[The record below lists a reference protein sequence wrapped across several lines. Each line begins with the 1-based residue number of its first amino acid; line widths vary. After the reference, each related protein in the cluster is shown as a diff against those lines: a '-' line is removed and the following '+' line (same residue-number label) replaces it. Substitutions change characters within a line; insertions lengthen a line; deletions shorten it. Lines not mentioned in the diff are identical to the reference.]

1 VYSYDDTFIQRERLA
16 KGTDHCGS
24 AGEVYALGN
33 LVTAGKIVA
42 PGRPARS
49 LTTRGST
56 AGREGVLIYAVDGNF
71 NIHVGFDGVRGE
83 TNAVKHETL
92 FHNADVRAAG
102 ELSVV
107 DGIIVEVNDFS
118 GSYRTAGKLDT
129 DRRFA
134 EAVLTAIDGA
144 SIPLHPVEREQLRK
158 KAGRR

>member
-1 VYSYDDTFIQRERLA
+1 MYSYDDTLIRKERLE

-24 AGEVYALGN
+24 SGAVYSLEE
-33 LVTAGKIVA
+33 LVTGGKIVM
-42 PGRPARS
+42 PGGEAR
-49 LTTRGST
+49 RGGS
-56 AGREGVLIYAVDGNF
+56 ASSKNGVLIYAVDDNF
-71 NIHVGFDGVRGE
+71 NVHVAFDGIRGE
-83 TNAVKHETL
+83 ENAVKHETL

-107 DGIIVEVNDFS
+107 DGIIVEVNDLS

-134 EAVLTAIDGA
+134 ESVLTAFDRVA
-144 SIPLHPVEREQLRK
+144 VSLHPVERERLRK